1 MKFPSFILLCI
12 LLVLPYSIMA
22 QESDSSLAQPPIGSP
37 IVDRDVPTRDI
48 IHADDVII
56 NGGSL
61 CVGFDC
67 FNGENF
73 GFDTVRLKENNLR
86 IHFDDTSV
94 GSFPGNDW
102 RITINDQTNGGDSY
116 FAVDD
121 VTAGNNPF
129 RIEAGAGANAIHVSS
144 SGGNVGLGTNTPV
157 VELQITDGDSP
168 TMRLEQNGTNGFT
181 PQTWDIAG
189 NESNFFVR
197 DATNGSTLPFRIQPG
212 APTGTLSLGDDG
224 NIGVGMAG
232 TNYPNPNAS
241 IDLNAT
247 NQGLQLNRLTAAQR
261 DALGVAL
268 GATEVGVVV
277 FNTDD
282 GLLYIWDGA
291 LWKTAGADDQTA
303 DVFQLNGND
312 LELSL
317 EDDGVATQTVDLS
330 GYLDNTDD
338 QVADVFQLSGNNLEL
353 SLENDGAATQIVD
366 LSGYLDNT
374 DDQVAD
380 VFQLSGNN
388 LELSLENDGAATQ
401 IVDLSGYLDNTDDQV
416 ADVFQLNGNNL
427 ELSLENDG
435 APTQT
440 VNLSGYLDNT
450 DDQQLSLTGN
460 TLALEDGGNVDLSG
474 YLDNTDNQNISGS
487 GLAGNILTIGISGGT
502 SEDVDLSVF
511 NNSGT
516 DDQQLTLAGNSL
528 DLEDGGSVDL
538 SGYLDNTDNQNIIT
552 FNLEGNLLKLQLE
565 NSNVVEVDL
574 SSILIPLEV
583 ENASQQLQIDDLI
596 ARVEFLEACAC
607 QLPIDDI
614 ISDPN
619 SPYLFQN
626 VPNPYGD
633 VTSIRYYIPFEYN
646 KAEIVLTTVTGQI
659 LKRIPV
665 NEVGEGSIDFSRSA
679 LSSGIY
685 LYTLYLDGKR
695 IDTKRMLI
703 E

>member
-1 MKFPSFILLCI
+1 M
-12 LLVLPYSIMA
+12 
-22 QESDSSLAQPPIGSP
+22 
-37 IVDRDVPTRDI
+37 
-48 IHADDVII
+48 
-56 NGGSL
+56 
-61 CVGFDC
+61 
-67 FNGENF
+67 
-73 GFDTVRLKENNLR
+73 
-86 IHFDDTSV
+86 
-94 GSFPGNDW
+94 
-102 RITINDQTNGGDSY
+102 
-116 FAVDD
+116 
-121 VTAGNNPF
+121 
-129 RIEAGAGANAIHVSS
+129 
-144 SGGNVGLGTNTPV
+144 
-157 VELQITDGDSP
+157 
-168 TMRLEQNGTNGFT
+168 
-181 PQTWDIAG
+181 
-189 NESNFFVR
+189 
-197 DATNGSTLPFRIQPG
+197 
-212 APTGTLSLGDDG
+212 
-224 NIGVGMAG
+224 
-232 TNYPNPNAS
+232 
-241 IDLNAT
+241 
-247 NQGLQLNRLTAAQR
+247 
-261 DALGVAL
+261 
-268 GATEVGVVV
+268 
-277 FNTDD
+277 
-282 GLLYIWDGA
+282 
-291 LWKTAGADDQTA
+291 
-303 DVFQLNGND
+303 
-312 LELSL
+312 
-317 EDDGVATQTVDLS
+317 
-330 GYLDNTDD
+330 
-338 QVADVFQLSGNNLEL
+338 
-353 SLENDGAATQIVD
+353 
-366 LSGYLDNT
+366 
-374 DDQVAD
+374 
-380 VFQLSGNN
+380 
-388 LELSLENDGAATQ
+388 
-401 IVDLSGYLDNTDDQV
+401 
-416 ADVFQLNGNNL
+416 
-427 ELSLENDG
+427 SLENDG

-538 SGYLDNTDNQNIIT
+538 SGYLDNTDNQNITT

>member
-1 MKFPSFILLCI
+1 MKTFCQNLWLICLLI
-12 LLVLPYSIMA
+12 GSTIIAQNPFSRLAQTPTDYSIV
-22 QESDSSLAQPPIGSP
+22 D
-37 IVDRDVPTRDI
+37 DRDVPTRDI
-48 IHADDVII
+48 VHLDDVII

-67 FNGENF
+67 VNGEVF

-86 IHFDDTSV
+86 IGFNDTSNTA
-94 GSFPGNDW
+94 SFPTNDW
-102 RITINDQTNGGDSY
+102 EITINDSTNGGLDY
-116 FAVDD
+116 FQIRD
-121 VTAGNNPF
+121 VSGNLNPF
-129 RIEAGAGANAIHVSS
+129 RILAGAPSNSFYMLS
-144 SGGNVGLGTNTPV
+144 SGNLGLGTATPV
-157 VELQITDGDSP
+157 VELHITDGDTP
-168 TMRLEQNGTNGFT
+168 TVRLEQNGSNGWT
-181 PQTWDIAG
+181 PQTWDVAG

-197 DATNGSTLPFRIQPG
+197 DVTSGNAYPFRIQPNS
-212 APTGTLSLGDDG
+212 PTGTLSLGDDG
-224 NIGVGMAG
+224 NIGVGMTGLAF
-232 TNYPNPNAS
+232 PNPNAS
-241 IDLNAT
+241 IDLNA
-247 NQGLQLNRLTAAQR
+247 NDKGLQLNRLTTVQR

-268 GATEVGVVV
+268 GGSEVGVLV
-277 FNTDD
+277 FDTDD
-282 GLLYIWDGA
+282 LLLYMWDG
-291 LWKTAGADDQTA
+291 LIWKPAGTDDQTA
-303 DVFQLNGND
+303 DVFQLNGNN

-338 QVADVFQLSGNNLEL
+338 QVADVFQLNGNNLEL
-353 SLENDGAATQIVD
+353 SLEDDGVATQIVD

-374 DDQVAD
+374 DNQNI
-380 VFQLSGNN
+380 SG
-388 LELSLENDGAATQ
+388 SGFAANTLTIGISGGTSQ
-401 IVDLSGYLDNTDDQV
+401 NVDLSGLDNP
-416 ADVFQLNGNNL
+416 G
-427 ELSLENDG
+427 
-435 APTQT
+435 
-440 VNLSGYLDNT
+440 T
-450 DDQQLSLTGN
+450 DDQQISLVTN
-460 TLALEDGGNVDLSG
+460 SLNLEDGGSVDLSG

-487 GLAGNILTIGISGGT
+487 GLAGDILTIGISGGT
-502 SEDVDLSVF
+502 SEAVDLSVF

-516 DDQQLTLAGNSL
+516 DDQQLSLTGNSL

-538 SGYLDNTDNQNIIT
+538 SGYLDNTDNQSITT

-626 VPNPYGD
+626 IPNPYSD
-633 VTSIRYYIPFEYN
+633 ITSIRYYIPFDYN
-646 KAEIVLTTVTGQI
+646 RAEIVLTTVTGQI
-659 LKRIPV
+659 LTRIPV
-665 NEVGEGSIDFSRSA
+665 NKVGEGSVDFSRA
-679 LSSGIY
+679 TLSSGIY

>member
-1 MKFPSFILLCI
+1 
-12 LLVLPYSIMA
+12 MA

-312 LELSL
+312 LELS
-317 EDDGVATQTVDLS
+317 
-330 GYLDNTDD
+330 
-338 QVADVFQLSGNNLEL
+338 
-353 SLENDGAATQIVD
+353 
-366 LSGYLDNT
+366 
-374 DDQVAD
+374 
-380 VFQLSGNN
+380 
-388 LELSLENDGAATQ
+388 
-401 IVDLSGYLDNTDDQV
+401 
-416 ADVFQLNGNNL
+416 
-427 ELSLENDG
+427 
-435 APTQT
+435 
-440 VNLSGYLDNT
+440 
-450 DDQQLSLTGN
+450 
-460 TLALEDGGNVDLSG
+460 
-474 YLDNTDNQNISGS
+474 
-487 GLAGNILTIGISGGT
+487 
-502 SEDVDLSVF
+502 
-511 NNSGT
+511 
-516 DDQQLTLAGNSL
+516 
-528 DLEDGGSVDL
+528 
-538 SGYLDNTDNQNIIT
+538 
-552 FNLEGNLLKLQLE
+552 
-565 NSNVVEVDL
+565 
-574 SSILIPLEV
+574 
-583 ENASQQLQIDDLI
+583 
-596 ARVEFLEACAC
+596 
-607 QLPIDDI
+607 
-614 ISDPN
+614 
-619 SPYLFQN
+619 
-626 VPNPYGD
+626 
-633 VTSIRYYIPFEYN
+633 
-646 KAEIVLTTVTGQI
+646 
-659 LKRIPV
+659 
-665 NEVGEGSIDFSRSA
+665 
-679 LSSGIY
+679 
-685 LYTLYLDGKR
+685 
-695 IDTKRMLI
+695 
-703 E
+703 